1 MEIKRLTDTNDPLYE
16 KAMALYKI
24 SFPEHE
30 QREAASQRSILHQP
44 DYHLDV
50 VCDNGEMIGEI
61 LYWDIGG
68 ALYIEHF
75 CVLPAMRNRR
85 YGQKILKAYGATPL
99 ILEIDP
105 PVDEIAVRRKAFY
118 DRCGFVENPYPHIH
132 PAYHRDHAGHELVVM
147 SFPKML
153 KAEEYE
159 HFHRYL
165 QDIVMKDVY

>member
-1 MEIKRLTDTNDPLYE
+1 MLCWETETFIY
-16 KAMALYKI
+16 
-24 SFPEHE
+24 
-30 QREAASQRSILHQP
+30 
-44 DYHLDV
+44 V
-50 VCDNGEMIGEI
+50 
-61 LYWDIGG
+61 
-68 ALYIEHF
+68 EHF
-75 CVLPAMRNRR
+75 CTFPELRGQGYGRRALEVLGRR
-85 YGQKILKAYGATPL
+85 GKTV

-118 DRCGFVENPYPHIH
+118 ERCGFVENPYPHIH

-165 QDIVMKDVY
+165 QDVVMKDAY